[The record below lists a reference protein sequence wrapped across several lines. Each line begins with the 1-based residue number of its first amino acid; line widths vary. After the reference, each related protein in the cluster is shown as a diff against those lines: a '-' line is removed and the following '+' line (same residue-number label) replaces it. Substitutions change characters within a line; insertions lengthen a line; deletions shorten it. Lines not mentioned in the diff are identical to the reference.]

1 MTKLW
6 MVPNLWENR
15 ESEKRN
21 VDLQV
26 TQKVD
31 GGIKYCTNCEHCF
44 EKRHYTEK
52 SKVAPLY
59 LYYSDFPKIG
69 KPKVESCPK
78 CS

>member
-1 MTKLW
+1 MW
-6 MVPNLWENR
+6 MIPNMWTD
-15 ESEKRN
+15 SKADKRN
-21 VDLQV
+21 RDVQV
-26 TQKVD
+26 IHKVD
-31 GGIKYCTNCEHCF
+31 GVVKYCTTCEHCF

-52 SKVAPLY
+52 SATAPLY